1 MAADA
6 LYFTT
11 DYVNDDYAIEGVSI
25 NWATGE
31 IFVPRESMELVQT
44 NPTEIRRLDSNE
56 FRLALK
62 SLEDDATGMA
72 YPDTHAHNT
81 TVLLGGIEYARIIEI
96 LAPYTITFEDG
107 RYAVQISGSNNNIGD
122 RVNVN
127 NVSVRSANSAGL
139 IQTREIEYNT
149 FAGGVTIDQ
158 VGGVSGQTYPT
169 GTPIR
174 PVNNIADA
182 RFIAQ
187 SRGFSTFYVL
197 GDLHLDAGDDVS
209 NILLIGSN
217 ASRSYITIESPSDTA
232 AVEIRNCTVT
242 GILDGGTIIR
252 DCYVFDLSYVN
263 GFLFH
268 CELAGTIHLGGGFPA
283 HVMSCFAEI
292 NQTEIDMGGS
302 GNGLNMQQC
311 SGDFLLSNK
320 TGADACGIHL
330 TSGRIT
336 IDSTVTN
343 TTGIHLAGVGGV
355 TNNSGQSVPIDNM
368 ISVDAIF
375 SRAQTTPMQVDIR
388 KVNNTPLTG
397 NGQPA
402 TPWGPA

>member
-11 DYVNDDYAIEGVSI
+11 DYVNDDYAIEGVSV

-62 SLEDDATGMA
+62 ALEDDATGMA

-158 VGGVSGQTYPT
+158 TNGVSGQTYPT

-197 GDLHLDAGDDVS
+197 GDLHLGAGDDVS
-209 NILLIGSN
+209 NMLLMGSN

-268 CELAGTIHLGGGFPA
+268 CELAGSIQLGGGFPA

-330 TSGRIT
+330 TSGRVT

-355 TNNSGQSVPIDNM
+355 TNNSGQPVPIDNM

-375 SRAQTTPMQVDIR
+375 TRAQTTPMQVDIR
-388 KVNNTPLTG
+388 KVNNVTLTG

>member
-1 MAADA
+1 MADA
-6 LYFTT
+6 LYFDN
-11 DYVNDDYAIEGVSI
+11 DYVNDGYAIEGIEV
-25 NWATGE
+25 NWGTGE

-44 NPTEIRRLDSNE
+44 NPTEIRRLDSND

-62 SLEDDATGMA
+62 DLEDSPTGMP
-72 YPDTHAHNT
+72 YTDTHRHNT

-96 LAPYTITFEDG
+96 LEPYTITFEDG

-158 VGGVSGQTYPT
+158 TNGVSGQAYPT

-174 PVNNIADA
+174 PVNNVADA

-187 SRGFSTFYVL
+187 SRGFSTFYIK
-197 GDLHLDAGDDVS
+197 GDLTLDSGDDVS
-209 NILLIGSN
+209 AFLLVGDN
-217 ASRSYITIESPSDTA
+217 ATRSYITINSPSDTA

-242 GILDGGTIIR
+242 GVLDGGTIIR
-252 DCYVFDLSYVN
+252 DSYVFDLAYVN
-263 GFLFH
+263 GFLFN
-268 CELAGTIHLGGGFPA
+268 CELAGTITLGGGFPA
-283 HVMSCFAEI
+283 HIMSCFAAI

-311 SGDFLLSNK
+311 SGDFLLTNK
-320 TGADACGIHL
+320 TGTDTCGIHI
-330 TSGRIT
+330 TSGRVVLG
-336 IDSTVTN
+336 STVTN
-343 TTGIHLAGVGGV
+343 TTGIHLAGVGGLA
-355 TNNSGQSVPIDNM
+355 NNSGQPVPINNM
-368 ISVDAIF
+368 VSVDAIF
-375 SRAQTTPMQVDIR
+375 DRAQTTPIYSNVKQVNSVAI
-388 KVNNTPLTG
+388 KGTG
-397 NGQPA
+397 QLGNEWQPDL
-402 TPWGPA
+402 